1 MLCKHCSSESSP
13 AMSHLFDKTKNQGE
27 KTHLKGSLG
36 CYAVMVQESPF
47 CSSSSPKTLV
57 AFPSQSGH
65 KGCGMD
71 GDSTIFCTEP
81 GKAIEAR
88 SVWQPQQ
95 ALQMEVILEK
105 FGFAPLLRI
114 SFSMC
119 VDGQSAARRGG
130 CSCAGPLQ
138 HYKQIWSRFIHQ
150 QGECTEIQP
159 RLFLGRP
166 ALGSR

>member
-36 CYAVMVQESPF
+36 
-47 CSSSSPKTLV
+47 SSSSPKTLV

-95 ALQMEVILEK
+95 ALQMEVVLEK

-119 VDGQSAARRGG
+119 VDGQSAARRG
-130 CSCAGPLQ
+130 
-138 HYKQIWSRFIHQ
+138 
-150 QGECTEIQP
+150 
-159 RLFLGRP
+159 
-166 ALGSR
+166 